1 MSICGGIA
9 GNRGRNPIG
18 IFIHNDAGG
27 SSLNANYWANALA
40 SGRHN
45 LENGFAHAYAGNDGV
60 VQTEDDWN
68 CAWHCGDSYCNTNYL
83 SIEVCQSMGDLNT
96 FKANEEKALK
106 WCADKCKQYGI
117 TPNANTIRLH
127 KEVFATAC
135 PHRSVEIH
143 GGDAATKDYFIRR
156 ITELMSGQD
165 KWIHDST
172 GWWYRYADGSY
183 PKNSWLKLAG
193 EWYYFDNRGYAIQ
206 NNWAVVGSDWYYFN
220 DSCKMVRG
228 FMKDRKYWYYLNPK
242 AGSKPEGAM
251 LTGWVSVGGTWYFFR
266 RQNDGHPLGS
276 MVTGFID
283 DGDYTY
289 YFRPSKEG
297 KYAEGSMVV
306 GFKWIEE
313 KKAWYYFNP
322 DLDCQAVGSM
332 MRNHWAVEN
341 GKRYYLKD
349 DGKMACNETLTIGGK
364 KYTFDKSGAVK

>member
-1 MSICGGIA
+1 MSICGGVA
-9 GNRGRNPIG
+9 GNRERNPIG

-45 LENGFAHAYAGNDGV
+45 LENGFAHAYAGSDGV

-220 DSCKMVRG
+220 DRCKMVRS
-228 FMKDRKYWYYLNPK
+228 FMKNGNYWYYLNPA

-251 LTGWVSVGGTWYFFR
+251 LTGFVKDGSVWYFFR

-297 KYAEGSMVV
+297 KYAEGTMVT

-313 KKAWYYFNP
+313 KKSWYYFNP
-322 DLDCQAVGSM
+322 DLDCQEVGSM
-332 MRNHWAVEN
+332 MKNHWVKEN
-341 GKRYYLKD
+341 GKKYYLKD
-349 DGKMACNETLTIGGK
+349 DGKMACNETLAIGGK